1 MPEPELELSFLFAVG
16 DNETGADIFLTLTGD
31 MS

>member
-1 MPEPELELSFLFAVG
+1 MPEPELSFLFAVG
-16 DNETGADIFLTLTGD
+16 DNETGADIFLPLTGD